1 MRRQMVFGLA
11 AALAV
16 VAGTAGAQGV
26 AGTAD
31 ARPLILLCA
40 GSDTTVALA
49 NARYGATYGVG
60 TAYGVTRVPAQLG
73 VMVEKGEVSVRP
85 PPGSQPIFSKKS
97 PDGWYR
103 LEKSEV
109 TEFLIRARTP
119 RSGIAGRVLND
130 RLDLDRRTGAV
141 TFADFVGVCRVAAT
155 NANGAAF

>member
-1 MRRQMVFGLA
+1 MGFGLA
-11 AALAV
+11 AVFVA
-16 VAGTAGAQGV
+16 VAGTAGGQGV

-31 ARPLILLCA
+31 ARPLILLCSGS

-49 NARYGATYGVG
+49 NARYGANYGAG
-60 TAYGVTRVPAQLG
+60 YGVTRVPAQLG

-85 PPGSQPIFSKKS
+85 PPASQPIFSKKS

-109 TEFLIRARTP
+109 TEFLIRARTS
-119 RSGIAGRVLND
+119 RTGIAGRVLND
-130 RLDLDRRTGAV
+130 KLDVDRRTGAV

>member
-1 MRRQMVFGLA
+1 MGFGLA
-11 AALAV
+11 MALTAA
-16 VAGTAGAQGV
+16 AGTGAAEGV

-40 GSDTTVALA
+40 GSDTPAALA
-49 NARYGATYGVG
+49 NTGYGAGYGA
-60 TAYGVTRVPAQLG
+60 AYGVARAPAQLG
-73 VMVEKGEVSVRP
+73 VMVEKGEVRVRP
-85 PPGSQPIFSKKS
+85 PPSSQPIVSKKS

-119 RSGIAGRVLND
+119 RTGIAGRVLND

-141 TFADFVGVCRVAAT
+141 TFADFVGVCRVAVT